1 MSERGGQATR
11 LERIDRART
20 WILRLGSVFLFV
32 LTLDQWIRLVGVVE
46 GPLGRFDLMPVGWRV
61 ASATLAVLYP
71 VAGIGLWLLA
81 PWGTV
86 VWFLVAATL
95 AAMSF
100 GFPGTFG
107 TDSLGLAPHVAC
119 LLVLAGLRI
128 ARHRASRPVHGERR
142 NTSH

>member
-1 MSERGGQATR
+1 MSERETQTKR
-11 LERIDRART
+11 LERLDWLRA
-20 WILRLGSVFLFV
+20 WILRLGSVFLFA
-32 LTLDQWIRLVGVVE
+32 LTLDQWIGLVGVVE
-46 GPLGRFDLMPVGWRV
+46 GPLGRFDLMPAGWRV

-95 AAMSF
+95 AVMSF
-100 GFPGTFG
+100 GFPATFG
-107 TDSLGLAPHVAC
+107 TDILGLAPHVAC
-119 LLVLAGLRI
+119 LLVLLVLRI
-128 ARHRASRPVHGERR
+128 ARARAARPPLAPRR